1 MKPSIGISRGTLPR
15 LAALL
20 AVLVLVVG
28 CGGGSAAGPIL
39 SNVGNATGEE
49 AAGPTAGPA
58 YEPNPV
64 PAGGG
69 DVTPPLDAARP
80 ELLIIKTGSL
90 DLQVEAV
97 DAAVAAADAAIEALG
112 GYVSGSEQVG
122 EGEDV
127 SATIT
132 YRIPADQWTA
142 ALKALRGLAIK
153 VVSERTT
160 TDDVTGQVV
169 DLRARI
175 ANLQATERALQAIMT
190 QATKISDVLEVQAEL
205 TKVRGEIE
213 EATAQKQHLEQQAA
227 YSTLTA
233 RFGLQPEAA
242 VTVAQDK
249 FDPGAE
255 VDRATANLVEILQ
268 GLATAG
274 IWFGIVWLPILIAL
288 AIVGIVA
295 WLILRRRL
303 PGRVPD
309 GWTGPGEPPQAPSEP
324 SAPAAA

>member
-28 CGGGSAAGPIL
+28 CGGSAAGPIL
-39 SNVGNATGEE
+39 STVGGAVPG
-49 AAGPTAGPA
+49 ATAGPA
-58 YEPNPV
+58 FEPNADL
-64 PAGGG
+64 AGGG

-80 ELLIIKTGSL
+80 ELLIIKTGTL

-97 DAAVAAADAAIEALG
+97 DDAVAVAEAKITALG

-132 YRIPADQWTA
+132 YRIPADQWGA
-142 ALKALRGLAIK
+142 ALKALRELAIK
-153 VVSERTT
+153 VVAERTT

-175 ANLQATERALQAIMT
+175 ANLGATEQALQAIMT
-190 QATKISDVLEVQAEL
+190 QATKISDVLQVQAEL

-213 EATAQKQHLEQQAA
+213 AATAQKQHLEQQAA
-227 YSTLTA
+227 YSTLSV

-242 VTVAQDK
+242 ITVAQDK

-274 IWFGIVWLPILIAL
+274 IWFGIVWLPILL
-288 AIVGIVA
+288 VLG
-295 WLILRRRL
+295 LIGLVVFVVVRRRGAFTTPNAPGAGPL
-303 PGRVPD
+303 PPL
-309 GWTGPGEPPQAPSEP
+309 PPAEP
-324 SAPAAA
+324 STPAVGG